1 LKEKGTPIWGIAY
14 KDKSDATTDFLKQ
27 NGDPFL
33 RIARDEPGTVAI
45 NFGVYGVPETYLVD
59 KSGIVRWRWAGGLSD
74 SVVTQYL
81 APLMQGLV

>member
-1 LKEKGTPIWGIAY
+1 
-14 KDKSDATTDFLKQ
+14 
-27 NGDPFL
+27 
-33 RIARDEPGTVAI
+33 
-45 NFGVYGVPETYLVD
+45 VD